1 MGSHRNQTTNTVGF
15 SLLPAE
21 LIHYIILNL
30 VLPDI
35 VRLKSTNKFIA
46 SIIFD
51 QDFVREYN
59 VKSSLTTWLFIYT
72 KRWRCKSML
81 HGFVD
86 GSNRWFEIPILELLI
101 PMVSPWED
109 LYFLTASGNYF
120 LFASN
125 TSQEVIYVN
134 PMAKIVRKIP
144 PSPLGPRGTS
154 LWRRSGM
161 KLLPGPPGSG
171 HFRFLFA
178 EYHENRPILF
188 EYNSEIDK
196 WRSIEAKENVWNF
209 PCVNERGGDYI
220 FLSVINGRSGSVLI
234 ALGSEGDDDPVVIR
248 PRFHRAGEEQ
258 RLAVGFSWGSVFD
271 QLHVYGDGN
280 MMILRSDDV
289 DDVSKRRRMLESVE
303 LWGLSSN
310 GMSWEFISMVPSGLI
325 EKIKKPYWV
334 IMGCIEERQGTVRAV
349 LMSNFEGIWDIIW
362 LCYDIKR
369 KHWTWVPLPD
379 CKMKGLNMAGIAFS
393 SGLTLS

>member
-1 MGSHRNQTTNTVGF
+1 MGSHRNQTTNTVSF

-30 VLPDI
+30 TLPDI

-46 SIIFD
+46 SIFFD

-59 VKSSLTTWLFIYT
+59 VKSSLTTWLFIYM
-72 KRWRCKSML
+72 KRWHRKSML
-81 HGFVD
+81 HGFVN

-109 LYFLTASGNYF
+109 LYFLIASGNYF

-125 TSQEVIYVN
+125 TSQEVISVN

-178 EYHENRPILF
+178 EYHESRPILF
-188 EYNSEIDK
+188 EYNLEIDK
-196 WRSIEAKENVWNF
+196 WRSIEAKEN
-209 PCVNERGGDYI
+209 
-220 FLSVINGRSGSVLI
+220 L
-234 ALGSEGDDDPVVIR
+234 
-248 PRFHRAGEEQ
+248 
-258 RLAVGFSWGSVFD
+258 
-271 QLHVYGDGN
+271 
-280 MMILRSDDV
+280 
-289 DDVSKRRRMLESVE
+289 
-303 LWGLSSN
+303 
-310 GMSWEFISMVPSGLI
+310 
-325 EKIKKPYWV
+325 
-334 IMGCIEERQGTVRAV
+334 
-349 LMSNFEGIWDIIW
+349 
-362 LCYDIKR
+362 
-369 KHWTWVPLPD
+369 
-379 CKMKGLNMAGIAFS
+379 
-393 SGLTLS
+393 

>member
-59 VKSSLTTWLFIYT
+59 VKSSSTTWLFIYT
-72 KRWRCKSML
+72 KRWRRKSML

-86 GSNRWFEIPILELLI
+86 GSNRWFEISILELLN

-125 TSQEVIYVN
+125 TSQEVIHVN

-144 PSPLGPRGTS
+144 PSPLGPRDTS

-171 HFRFLFA
+171 HFQFLFA
-178 EYHENRPILF
+178 EYHENRPVLF

-196 WRSIEAKENVWNF
+196 WRSIEAKENVWNL

-248 PRFHRAGEEQ
+248 PRFPRGGEEQ
-258 RLAVGFSWGSVFD
+258 RLAVGFSWGNVFD

-325 EKIKKPYWV
+325 EKIKKPYGV

-393 SGLTLS
+393 TGLTLS

>member
-1 MGSHRNQTTNTVGF
+1 
-15 SLLPAE
+15 
-21 LIHYIILNL
+21 
-30 VLPDI
+30 
-35 VRLKSTNKFIA
+35 
-46 SIIFD
+46 
-51 QDFVREYN
+51 
-59 VKSSLTTWLFIYT
+59 
-72 KRWRCKSML
+72 ML

-86 GSNRWFEIPILELLI
+86 SSNRWFEIPILELLI

-161 KLLPGPPGSG
+161 KLLPGPPRSG

-178 EYHENRPILF
+178 EYNENRPVLF

-196 WRSIEAKENVWNF
+196 WRSIEAKENVWNL

-234 ALGSEGDDDPVVIR
+234 ALGSKGDDDPVVIR
-248 PRFHRAGEEQ
+248 RRFHRGGEEQ
-258 RLAVGFSWGSVFD
+258 QLAVGFSWGNVFD

-310 GMSWEFISMVPSGLI
+310 GMS
-325 EKIKKPYWV
+325 
-334 IMGCIEERQGTVRAV
+334 
-349 LMSNFEGIWDIIW
+349 
-362 LCYDIKR
+362 
-369 KHWTWVPLPD
+369 
-379 CKMKGLNMAGIAFS
+379 
-393 SGLTLS
+393 